1 MCEGLRRQA
10 RKWKMTW
17 PMATGVGVTL
27 CDDLEGLCFY
37 EIGTWNE
44 GRGTTTG
51 PFKEQNIPSDRVYKS
66 HNSMQRVEYLK
77 GTKFTA
83 HSPRRQEHG

>member
-1 MCEGLRRQA
+1 MCEGLRRGRQA

-27 CDDLEGLCFY
+27 CDDLEGQCFY

-44 GRGTTTG
+44 GRPLGLL
-51 PFKEQNIPSDRVYKS
+51 KS
-66 HNSMQRVEYLK
+66 KIYHPIAFINLTIACNEWSI
-77 GTKFTA
+77 
-83 HSPRRQEHG
+83 